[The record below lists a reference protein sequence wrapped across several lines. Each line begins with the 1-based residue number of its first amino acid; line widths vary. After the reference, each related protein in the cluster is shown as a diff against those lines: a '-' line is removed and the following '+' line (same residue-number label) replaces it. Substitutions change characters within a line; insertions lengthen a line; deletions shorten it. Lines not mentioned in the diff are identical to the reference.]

1 MDSASFSEIQKTR
14 FLAMNF
20 SRLQGLRAVPTGL
33 LLFLVTL
40 WGNTLHGPARDFILP
55 GSAVVVC
62 GGLYILVD
70 RYYQQTFGHVVASSE
85 SRRADL
91 ALSIIGGLVGLAAF
105 LVDVQLKP
113 PVSFIGLVFA
123 AAFVWEYIRMVLN
136 IHRWYI
142 PLMPFFGLLIAVFS
156 LLPALGLGGW
166 WQQIGVKSELLGVCM
181 VVGAV
186 MLIAGLLSHLYFIRA
201 LPQEP
206 RHD

>member
-1 MDSASFSEIQKTR
+1 MDIASFSEIQKTR

-20 SRLQGLRAVPTGL
+20 ARLQGLRAVPTGL
-33 LLFLVTL
+33 LLFLVSF
-40 WGNTLHGPARDFILP
+40 WANTLRGPARDFILP

-70 RYYQQTFGHVVASSE
+70 RYYQRTFGRVVASSE

-91 ALSIIGGLVGLAAF
+91 LLSVIGGLVGLAAF
-105 LVDVQLKP
+105 LVDVRLSL

-123 AAFVWEYIRMVLN
+123 GAFLWEYFRMVRN
-136 IHRWYI
+136 IQHWYV
-142 PLMPFFGLLIAVFS
+142 PLMPIFGLLIALFS

-166 WQQIGVKSELLGVCM
+166 WQQIGVKNELLGVCL

-186 MLIAGLLSHLYFIRA
+186 LVVAGLLSHLYFIRT
-201 LPQEP
+201 LPQES
-206 RHD
+206 HNV